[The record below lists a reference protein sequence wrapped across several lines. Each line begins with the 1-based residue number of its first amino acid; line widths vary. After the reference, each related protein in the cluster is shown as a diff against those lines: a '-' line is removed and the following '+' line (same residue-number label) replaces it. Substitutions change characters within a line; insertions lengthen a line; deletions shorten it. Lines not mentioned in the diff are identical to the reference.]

1 MVDNDQI
8 GACAK
13 IRKRSLPAGLWGG
26 GAGVVAGVVDD
37 GGDGAGVESV
47 MVTWMVT
54 WCMFFL

>member
-1 MVDNDQI
+1 
-8 GACAK
+8 
-13 IRKRSLPAGLWGG
+13 
-26 GAGVVAGVVDD
+26 VVAGVVDD